1 MQSKMRILY
10 VSPCEP
16 IATGSGSNKRSSVAL
31 EALSQLGEVFYL
43 CAPITACGPQS
54 EIKDSPEW
62 RNKISAML
70 YGGELY
76 AQSPLAWKSF
86 VAPGLIN
93 RALKRAWI
101 TAGEM
106 VATSAAQTQSIVS
119 AIHERFGP
127 ERFDVIYVF
136 QAHAASFVA
145 DALPSLLKK
154 DGAVLV
160 DWDAAERPAAA
171 EQYRFR
177 SYGLRGHLTRSF
189 NDLKLAWFEHKL
201 LQAADITICAASY
214 DIAYFIS
221 RRPRGKV
228 AAIVNCTEVPP
239 DRLPF
244 PSNPMPPQVLF
255 VGLINYWPNRHGL
268 NLFLDE
274 IWPAVREHR
283 PDAEFSIVGRGVT
296 PDIQKWHGTNG
307 INVVGAVDALE
318 PYYAK
323 CHVAV
328 APMQFS
334 VGSSIKILE
343 ALAFNRPIV
352 AFEDATKR
360 HGLQDGAEAFI
371 AASSKEFSEKL
382 IHVLNNPD
390 IGLISAEKG
399 YQFVKSHYCRFSVL
413 EQTKKLVLETQ

>member
-1 MQSKMRILY
+1 LRILY
-10 VSPCEP
+10 ISPCEP
-16 IATGSGSNKRSSVAL
+16 LATGSGSNKRSSVAL

-43 CAPITACGPQS
+43 CAPTSTCGPQS
-54 EIKDSPEW
+54 DVKDGPEW
-62 RNKISAML
+62 RQKISAML

-76 AQSPLAWKSF
+76 AQTPLVWKSF
-86 VAPGLIN
+86 VAPGLIH
-93 RALKRAWI
+93 RILKRAWI

-106 VATSAAQTQSIVS
+106 VTTSAAQTQSIVS
-119 AIHERFGP
+119 AIGGRFGP
-127 ERFDVIYVF
+127 GKFDVIYVF

-145 DALPSLLKK
+145 DALPSLLKN

-177 SYGLRGHLTRSF
+177 SNGLRGQLTRSF
-189 NDLKLAWFEHKL
+189 NDLKLAWFERKL
-201 LQAADITICAASY
+201 LQLADVTICAANY
-214 DIAYFIS
+214 DVAYFNS
-221 RRPRGKV
+221 RHPRGKV
-228 AAIVNCTEVPP
+228 AAILNCTEVPP

-244 PSNPMPPQVLF
+244 PANPKPPQVLF

-274 IWPAVREHR
+274 IWPAVRAQH

-307 INVVGAVDALE
+307 INVVGAVEALE

-352 AFEDATKR
+352 AFEAATRR
-360 HGLQDGAEAFI
+360 HELQDGVEAFI
-371 AASSKEFSEKL
+371 ATTSKEFSEKL
-382 IHVLNNPD
+382 NHVLSNLD
-390 IGLISAEKG
+390 VGRTSAGKG
-399 YQFVKSHYCRFSVL
+399 YRYVNSHYSRNRVL
-413 EQTKKLVLETQ
+413 EQSKTLIGNILHKNI